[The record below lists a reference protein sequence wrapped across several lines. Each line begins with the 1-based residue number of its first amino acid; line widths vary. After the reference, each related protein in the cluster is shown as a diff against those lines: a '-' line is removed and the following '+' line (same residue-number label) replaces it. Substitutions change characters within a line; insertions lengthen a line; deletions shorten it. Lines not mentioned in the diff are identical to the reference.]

1 MPRIHLIV
9 GPVGAGKSTF
19 ARELARRHAAV
30 PFNLDQ
36 WMADLFRKDRPETDT
51 LPWYIERTHRC
62 VDQIW
67 RITESVLATGTDVVL
82 EIGLIL
88 RRDRETLYARVDA
101 GAHDLTIY
109 VLDAPRELR
118 RERVL
123 RRNEERG
130 ETFAM
135 EVPPAFFE
143 FASDLWEPL
152 SDDEREGRDVRPID
166 TSAPTAPDTASR

>member
-1 MPRIHLIV
+1 MARIHLIV

-19 ARELARRHAAV
+19 ARELARQYNAV

-36 WMADLFRKDRPETDT
+36 WMADLFRQDRPETNT
-51 LPWYIERTHRC
+51 LEWYIERTHRC

-67 RITESVLATGTDVVL
+67 RITEDVIATGTDVVL

-101 GAHDLTIY
+101 QAYDLTIY
-109 VLDAPRELR
+109 VLDAPREIR
-118 RERVL
+118 RERVM

-135 EVPPAFFE
+135 EVPPHFFE
-143 FASDLWEPL
+143 LASDLWEPL
-152 SDDEREGRDVRPID
+152 TDVEREGRDVRVVD
-166 TSAPTAPDTASR
+166 SAARAL